1 MRSAVVSQ
9 SAHAPPAFAE
19 VSWLEMAVLVVRVV
33 YQELGADKIGYLSS
47 GVVDIGYS
55 SSNGMLRVGVTYST
69 GPSMAQN
76 QLPSFNGIRP
86 RWPRTRNQARDQT
99 RVSKEPAGLDFEPAG
114 LELKPVGLELEPAGL
129 EFGPKL
135 A

>member
-1 MRSAVVSQ
+1 MWS
-9 SAHAPPAFAE
+9 
-19 VSWLEMAVLVVRVV
+19 LVASSG
-33 YQELGADKIGYLSS
+33 LGAIIYIL
-47 GVVDIGYS
+47 
-55 SSNGMLRVGVTYST
+55 NFFTT
-69 GPSMAQN
+69 
-76 QLPSFNGIRP
+76 P
-86 RWPRTRNQARDQT
+86 RIAPDNNTRNQARDQT

>member
-1 MRSAVVSQ
+1 MHVKNGSLGPNTVVN
-9 SAHAPPAFAE
+9 
-19 VSWLEMAVLVVRVV
+19 
-33 YQELGADKIGYLSS
+33 
-47 GVVDIGYS
+47 
-55 SSNGMLRVGVTYST
+55 SNH
-69 GPSMAQN
+69 
-76 QLPSFNGIRP
+76 
-86 RWPRTRNQARDQT
+86 TRNQARDQT